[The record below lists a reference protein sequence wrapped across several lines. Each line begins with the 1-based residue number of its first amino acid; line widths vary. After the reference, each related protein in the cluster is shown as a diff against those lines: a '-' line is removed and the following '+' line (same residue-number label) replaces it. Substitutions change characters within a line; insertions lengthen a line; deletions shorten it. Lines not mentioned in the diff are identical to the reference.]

1 MKTQL
6 KLASACLAT
15 AGALLA
21 MAANAAMAAE
31 SPLPVITQ
39 ELVAPPLLPPPITRK
54 SAAHVVVN
62 LTVEEVEREIA
73 PGTRYTFWT
82 FGGTVPGK
90 MIRVR
95 EGDTVELHLQ
105 NLADNKLPHNI
116 DLHAVTGP
124 GGGAGQTLIA
134 PGNEAS
140 FTFKALA
147 PGLYVYH
154 CATAPVGMHV
164 ANGMYGMILV
174 EPKEGMAP
182 VDREYYVMQGDFYT
196 SGAYR
201 APGLQN
207 FDMQKAIDEKPTYI
221 VFNGA
226 DGALTGANALTAK
239 ADEKVRLYFGVGGPN
254 ITSSFHVI
262 GAIFDRVY
270 TEGGN
275 HFQENVQTTM
285 VPAGGSTIVEFVPR
299 VPGNLTLVDHS
310 LTRAF
315 NKGAIGLMAVTGPDR
330 PAIYGKGVKQP
341 LAAVTPK
348 AATPAPAKAVASG
361 AKAAAKAVAVKAPAV
376 EADHAQQLRGKAVY
390 DSACAACH
398 QPDGKGVAGVF
409 PPLAN
414 SDFFQ
419 QRPYEMAH
427 IVLNGRSGEL
437 VVNGEHYSGVMPPQ
451 DLSDDDIAAVINYV
465 SVDLNQGKAVLTP
478 AQVRD
483 MRKSR

>member
-6 KLASACLAT
+6 KLAAACLAT
-15 AGALLA
+15 AGAL
-21 MAANAAMAAE
+21 MAIIPGATAAVAAE
-31 SPLPVITQ
+31 PALPVITQ
-39 ELVAPPLLPPPITRK
+39 ELLAPPLLPPRITRK
-54 SAAHVVVN
+54 SPAHVVVN
-62 LTVEEVEREIA
+62 LTVEEIEREIA

-147 PGLYVYH
+147 AGLYVYH

-174 EPKEGMAP
+174 EPKEGMSP

-196 SGAYR
+196 NGGYR

-207 FDMQKAIDEKPTYI
+207 FDLQKAIDEKPTY
-221 VFNGA
+221 VLFNGA

-239 ADEKVRLYFGVGGPN
+239 TGEKVRMFFGVGGPN
-254 ITSSFHVI
+254 LTSSFHVI

-270 TEGGN
+270 TEGGK

-285 VPAGGSTIVEFVPR
+285 VPAGGATIVEFTPR

-315 NKGAIGLMAVTGPDR
+315 NKGAIGLMAVSGPERLD
-330 PAIYGKGVKQP
+330 IYGKGVKQP
-341 LAAVTPK
+341 LAAGPAKTAV
-348 AATPAPAKAVASG
+348 AAPARTTPAAPPI
-361 AKAAAKAVAVKAPAV
+361 AAGQ
-376 EADHAQQLRGKAVY
+376 AQQLRGKAVY
-390 DSACAACH
+390 DANCAACH
-398 QPDGKGVAGVF
+398 LPDGKGVAGVF
-409 PPLAN
+409 PPLAD

-437 VVNGEHYSGVMPPQ
+437 VVNGAHYNGVMPPQ

-465 SVDLNQGKAVLTP
+465 SVDMNKGKPVLTP
-478 AQVRD
+478 AQVRE
-483 MRKSR
+483 MRKAR